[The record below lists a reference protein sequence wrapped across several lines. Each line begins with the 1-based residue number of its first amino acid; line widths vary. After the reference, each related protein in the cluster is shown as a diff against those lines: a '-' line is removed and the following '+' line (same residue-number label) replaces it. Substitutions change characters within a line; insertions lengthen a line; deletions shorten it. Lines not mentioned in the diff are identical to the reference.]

1 MSKANKYIMANIG
14 YIRVSSIQQIT
25 DRQLEGVAL
34 DKTFTDK
41 ASGKNTDRPQ
51 LKAMLDYVREG
62 DTIHVH
68 DLSRLGRSTVDVLT
82 LVDKLSQKGI
92 KVHFHKEGLITGDD
106 NPTSKMI
113 LTIFSAV
120 AEAERKMMLERQ
132 REGYEAAKAAGRVV
146 GRGNGKAVDRK
157 VLKLLLL
164 LVAQLLRL
172 PHNSTLLSQLCSV
185 LRPRIKDDHLTI

>member
-1 MSKANKYIMANIG
+1 M
-14 YIRVSSIQQIT
+14 
-25 DRQLEGVAL
+25 
-34 DKTFTDK
+34 
-41 ASGKNTDRPQ
+41 
-51 LKAMLDYVREG
+51 
-62 DTIHVH
+62 
-68 DLSRLGRSTVDVLT
+68 DVLT

-146 GRGNGKAVDRK
+146 GRGNGKAVDREGIKAALAAGSSIAK
-157 VLKLLLL
+157 VAAQFN
-164 LVAQLLRL
+164 VAK
-172 PHNSTLLSQLCSV
+172 STVQ
-185 LRPRIKDDHLTI
+185 RIKAED

>member
-1 MSKANKYIMANIG
+1 MSKANEYIMANIG

-25 DRQLEGVAL
+25 DRQLEGVVL
-34 DKTFTDK
+34 DKVFTDK

-62 DTIHVH
+62 DVIHVH

-82 LVDKLSQKGI
+82 LVDKLSQRGI

-146 GRGNGKAVDRK
+146 GRGNGKAVDREGIKAALAAGSSIAK
-157 VLKLLLL
+157 VAAQFN
-164 LVAQLLRL
+164 VAK
-172 PHNSTLLSQLCSV
+172 STVQ
-185 LRPRIKDDHLTI
+185 RIKAE